1 VTGPSSASP
10 FVGIRFGA
18 AYYHE
23 YQPSPRLDT
32 DLDLMQAAGFTVIRV
47 GESVWSTWEPEDGV
61 FDLDWLEPVLDGA
74 HKRGIGV
81 ILGTPTYALPM
92 WLARKHP
99 EIALDTATG
108 TAKAWGSRQEMDF
121 THPAFRFHAERI
133 IRAIV
138 GRYRDHPALIG
149 YQVDNEPG
157 LHLLYNRGV
166 FQGFVDHLRG
176 IYGDVETLNKEW
188 GLTYWSH
195 RLSTWADLWVPD
207 GNDLAWR
214 RYQAGLV
221 TEFIGWEAGI
231 VRELA
236 RPDHFVTTCISYDQ
250 VGVEDVEL
258 SANLDVA
265 SGNAYYESQDSLLHP
280 SDAPRS
286 TGWIVSG
293 TWAVYNLADLMFSS
307 KQAPFL
313 VTETN
318 AGSIGHSPMNFSPYD
333 GQWRQIAWALVA
345 RGAEMIEYWHWH
357 TLHYGT
363 ETYWGGVLPHNQKP
377 GRAYRELARI
387 GAEFG
392 AAGSVV
398 AQATPDCDVAILYDS
413 DSKFAL
419 SSQAP
424 FQAPGQYFDVDS
436 YRKIFASFY
445 RGAFDAGLQVR
456 MVRPQ
461 QLFPTRF
468 TAGVDPLE
476 GGDPIDFAATYP
488 VLIVPA
494 FFTAADA
501 ELDWLAEY
509 AAAGGHLVL
518 GPRSA
523 YADREGRARTE
534 VQPARL
540 AGVAGAW
547 YEEFA
552 NLTDPIPV
560 RPATAAAADAATG
573 FVLRPGSAATE
584 WVDGLT
590 PTGAEPLARYE
601 HPHFGRWPA
610 VTSAVSGSG
619 RVTVVG
625 TVPNQELAR
634 SLAEWLVPVPTAG
647 WTGLPES
654 VTVTSSTA
662 ADGSR
667 VYFVHNWSWTP
678 QEAPAPGQLSDVL
691 AGAAHDAGDLITL
704 GPWDVRV
711 FTDGAAE

>member
-1 VTGPSSASP
+1 
-10 FVGIRFGA
+10 
-18 AYYHE
+18 
-23 YQPSPRLDT
+23 
-32 DLDLMQAAGFTVIRV
+32 
-47 GESVWSTWEPEDGV
+47 
-61 FDLDWLEPVLDGA
+61 
-74 HKRGIGV
+74 
-81 ILGTPTYALPM
+81 
-92 WLARKHP
+92 
-99 EIALDTATG
+99 
-108 TAKAWGSRQEMDF
+108 
-121 THPAFRFHAERI
+121 
-133 IRAIV
+133 
-138 GRYRDHPALIG
+138 
-149 YQVDNEPG
+149 
-157 LHLLYNRGV
+157 
-166 FQGFVDHLRG
+166 
-176 IYGDVETLNKEW
+176 
-188 GLTYWSH
+188 
-195 RLSTWADLWVPD
+195 
-207 GNDLAWR
+207 
-214 RYQAGLV
+214 
-221 TEFIGWEAGI
+221 
-231 VRELA
+231 
-236 RPDHFVTTCISYDQ
+236 
-250 VGVEDVEL
+250 
-258 SANLDVA
+258 
-265 SGNAYYESQDSLLHP
+265 
-280 SDAPRS
+280 
-286 TGWIVSG
+286 
-293 TWAVYNLADLMFSS
+293 
-307 KQAPFL
+307 
-313 VTETN
+313 
-318 AGSIGHSPMNFSPYD
+318 
-333 GQWRQIAWALVA
+333 
-345 RGAEMIEYWHWH
+345 
-357 TLHYGT
+357 
-363 ETYWGGVLPHNQKP
+363 
-377 GRAYRELARI
+377 
-387 GAEFG
+387 
-392 AAGSVV
+392 
-398 AQATPDCDVAILYDS
+398 
-413 DSKFAL
+413 
-419 SSQAP
+419 
-424 FQAPGQYFDVDS
+424 
-436 YRKIFASFY
+436 
-445 RGAFDAGLQVR
+445 

-540 AGVAGAW
+540 DGVAGAW

-560 RPATAAAADAATG
+560 GPATAAAADAATG

-634 SLAEWLVPVPTAG
+634 SLAEWLVPAPSAG

-654 VTVTSSTA
+654 VTVTGSTA

-678 QEAPAPGQLSDVL
+678 QEAPAPGRLSDVR
-691 AGAAHDAGDLITL
+691 AGTAHDAGDLITL